1 MSEIRI
7 KTLVVGMVGTNCYL
21 VYDHETKR
29 AAVIDP
35 GDGAGQIANM
45 AGSLGLKPEAILL
58 THGHFDHIMAAKDV
72 AQHFGIRIHAC
83 ADETETLADPK
94 RNLSGNF
101 GVEVTLQPGEYETF
115 RDGDTLHYLG
125 RAWKVLET
133 PGHTPGSC
141 CFYIADGLSFQPEGA
156 TEPKIYPVLFSGD
169 TLFKESFGRTDFAGG
184 SQEAIVK
191 SIVEKLLV
199 LPADTSVFPGH
210 EAQSSIGNEQKY
222 NPAVFLGRVNL

>member
-1 MSEIRI
+1 M
-7 KTLVVGMVGTNCYL
+7 
-21 VYDHETKR
+21 
-29 AAVIDP
+29 
-35 GDGAGQIANM
+35 
-45 AGSLGLKPEAILL
+45 
-58 THGHFDHIMAAKDV
+58 
-72 AQHFGIRIHAC
+72 
-83 ADETETLADPK
+83 
-94 RNLSGNF
+94 
-101 GVEVTLQPGEYETF
+101 
-115 RDGDTLHYLG
+115 
-125 RAWKVLET
+125 LET

-169 TLFKESFGRTDFAGG
+169 TLFKESFGRTDFTGG

-210 EAQSSIGNEQKY
+210 EAQSSIGDEQKY